1 MASFGSTKSYGK
13 KDINFFA
20 AFTESARKQAR
31 MLLYVILI
39 GLVFFGIFFF
49 WLIIDLIKN
58 GVVKT
63 EINKLTEELAS
74 PEYQTLEVEY
84 KNLQTTLT
92 ERNKYF
98 YALTEMRREV
108 DETPAASTDLAA
120 KLGESIPNDTYIDSY
135 SISGNQMIINGCSF
149 SYYSAEEIVNMIQ
162 TSGEFVNVNI
172 EINRHDEMPT
182 SSSSEE
188 GEDAIN
194 AIDVYYDFT
203 ITANLTLDSYISTAR
218 FVTDAQGFITPL
230 SGVET
235 VKCATGDAF
244 SVGDIQTYDNNGLTY
259 SLSYVTI
266 NGVRVEDEQYA
277 AFYANNAISG
287 IAMENT
293 EIELYYTEA
302 APVAEG
308 EGGEAA

>member
-1 MASFGSTKSYGK
+1 MASFGSTKGYGK

-39 GLVFFGIFFF
+39 ALVFFGIFFF

-58 GVVKT
+58 GVVKS
-63 EINKLTEELAS
+63 EINKLNEELAS
-74 PEYQTLEVEY
+74 PEYAKLEIEY
-84 KNLQTTLT
+84 KNLQNTLT
-92 ERNKYF
+92 ERNKYY

-108 DETPAASTDLAA
+108 DETSAASTDLEAV
-120 KLGESIPNDTYIDSY
+120 LSTSIPSDTYIDTY
-135 SISGNQMIINGCSF
+135 SISGNQMIITGSTFN
-149 SYYSAEEIVNMIQ
+149 YYSVEELVNMMQ
-162 TSGEFVNVNI
+162 DSDVFVNLNLDVS
-172 EINRHDEMPT
+172 RHDDEQG
-182 SSSSEE
+182 SSTGPD
-188 GEDAIN
+188 GEQTLN
-194 AIDVYYDFT
+194 VIDVYYDFT
-203 ITANLTLDSYISTAR
+203 ISGNLTLDAYISVGR
-218 FVTDAQGFITPL
+218 FVSDAQGVISPL
-230 SGVET
+230 GGVET
-235 VKCATGDAF
+235 VKYTMGDPY
-244 SVGDIQTYDNNGLTY
+244 SVDGITSYEVNGVTY

-266 NGVRVEDEQYA
+266 NDVRVDDEQYA

-287 IAMENT
+287 LAMENT